1 VAGIFISYRRD
12 DSAGYA
18 GRLRESLEERFGAG
32 QVFRDVDTIEPGQD
46 FVHAIEERVHACNVF
61 LALIGQE
68 WLAAKDR
75 AGQFRLQQQ
84 DDYVRREIGAALAR
98 SDLVVIP
105 VLTEGVTMPGT
116 EQLPEELHT
125 LARRQAV
132 SLRDESWDQDVD
144 RLAGAIRK
152 VLHPDAVAATGRTA
166 VVAGDR
172 SVRRRPAPIAWAALG
187 ALTIALAVLVPR
199 WLRDET
205 SGVRSDPGVPGNGGS
220 DSQVVTRRGGPG
232 SPAGDVRTMRLD
244 LPRVAEFWMGKQ
256 IYSLLWAGLT
266 PRGNT
271 RRLRLRLRF
280 VNESPYD
287 ANFRGDQFRLAVGGN
302 VLAPVDGPEAL
313 VPGRTIVHGVVV
325 FDVPAAANGA
335 VLRLAVDREQGELPL
350 DFTPAGV
357 LQPEDTADP
366 GDANSRAIF
375 LRLPITFGTQ
385 LSSDADA
392 EYTVNSGYVR
402 RFANRLRVQFEVR
415 LANRSSRDQYLGSN
429 NFRLLARGE
438 VLAPVEDP
446 AEVVAGNS
454 TRSMD
459 LVWAVPTGTQRIV
472 LRMIRTGQ
480 PPVDLPFDLTPRNR

>member
-1 VAGIFISYRRD
+1 
-12 DSAGYA
+12 
-18 GRLRESLEERFGAG
+18 
-32 QVFRDVDTIEPGQD
+32 
-46 FVHAIEERVHACNVF
+46 
-61 LALIGQE
+61 
-68 WLAAKDR
+68 
-75 AGQFRLQQQ
+75 
-84 DDYVRREIGAALAR
+84 
-98 SDLVVIP
+98 
-105 VLTEGVTMPGT
+105 
-116 EQLPEELHT
+116 
-125 LARRQAV
+125 
-132 SLRDESWDQDVD
+132 LRDESWDQDVD

-335 VLRLAVDREQGELPL
+335 VLRL
-350 DFTPAGV
+350 
-357 LQPEDTADP
+357 
-366 GDANSRAIF
+366 
-375 LRLPITFGTQ
+375 PITFGTQ